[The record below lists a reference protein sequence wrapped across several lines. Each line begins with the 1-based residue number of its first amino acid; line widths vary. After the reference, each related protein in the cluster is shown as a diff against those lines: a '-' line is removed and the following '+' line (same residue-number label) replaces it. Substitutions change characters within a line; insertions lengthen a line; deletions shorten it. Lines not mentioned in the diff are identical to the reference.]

1 MNEATQ
7 RICNSGA
14 PRPEDYRCCKMVTLL
29 SKLLLA
35 LIVALMFVTI
45 SLVG

>member
-1 MNEATQ
+1 MNEYTQ

-14 PRPEDYRCCKMVTLL
+14 PGPEYYRCCELVTLL

-35 LIVALMFVTI
+35 LIVALVFVTV
-45 SLVG
+45 SLWA